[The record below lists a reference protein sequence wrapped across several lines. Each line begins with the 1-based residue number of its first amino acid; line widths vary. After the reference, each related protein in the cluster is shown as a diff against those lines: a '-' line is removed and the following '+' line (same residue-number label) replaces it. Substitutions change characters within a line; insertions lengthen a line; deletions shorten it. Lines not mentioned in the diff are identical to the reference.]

1 MYTSAKP
8 YFYGTGRRKSSV
20 ARVRIYPGTGNI
32 TINGRD
38 VDDYFGL
45 ETLKLIITFHTTT
58 DAMAMESACKAAG
71 ADGRLIPVPQ
81 SISAGCGLAW
91 SAKPESEQA
100 LLALMLGAALSF
112 QDIHICLI

>member
-1 MYTSAKP
+1 MIKKTN
-8 YFYGTGRRKSSV
+8 RLV
-20 ARVRIYPGTGNI
+20 
-32 TINGRD
+32 
-38 VDDYFGL
+38 
-45 ETLKLIITFHTTT
+45 ITFHTTT

-71 ADGRLIPVPQ
+71 TDGRLIPVPR

-100 LLALMLGAALSF
+100 LRALMTDAALSF